1 MFMQI
6 NQKKELNMKVIT
18 MESSAF
24 TALTEQIAE
33 IAAHVRA
40 VSGGRKEEA
49 PDRLL
54 TTREAAHLLNVS
66 TRTLQRMRSEQRIGY
81 VVLRGKCRYRQSEID
96 RLLDESTVNED
107 AATPQ
112 ELKRN
117 HTLRTGG
124 NPKGRR
130 T

>member
-1 MFMQI
+1 
-6 NQKKELNMKVIT
+6 MKVIT
-18 MESSAF
+18 MESSVF
-24 TALTEQIAE
+24 RSLTEQIAE
-33 IAAHVRA
+33 TARTCA
-40 VSGGRKEEA
+40 VSGDKRA
-49 PDRLL
+49 ASPDRLL

>member
-1 MFMQI
+1 M
-6 NQKKELNMKVIT
+6 
-18 MESSAF
+18 
-24 TALTEQIAE
+24 
-33 IAAHVRA
+33 
-40 VSGGRKEEA
+40 
-49 PDRLL
+49 
-54 TTREAAHLLNVS
+54 
-66 TRTLQRMRSEQRIGY
+66 
-81 VVLRGKCRYRQSEID
+81 LRGKCRYRQSEID